1 VNALVVHAHPEPRSF
16 CAALKATAAEE
27 LAALGCEVTIS
38 DLYAERFRPDL
49 SADDF
54 TSRERGDFL
63 RPMEEQQHGV
73 TTGTLAPDVAREVD
87 RLRAAD
93 LVVFT
98 APMWWFSVPAML
110 KGWFD
115 RVLVNGYAYGTVKAW
130 TGPLIDKR
138 AVLAMTCSYEQA
150 GFRAGGSSGELEPL
164 LRARAIE
171 NQCFVLAA
179 GQHGFPG
186 GGRKPSY
193 GHSMIIDPWGV
204 VLAEAPD
211 GDGVIVAELD
221 LDAQRDIRERLP
233 ALRHRALRGRA

>member
-150 GFRAGGSSGELEPL
+150 GFRAGGSIGELEPL
-164 LRARAIE
+164 LRPVQHGTLAYCGFQVLEPFMAYAADEVDDGARASMLE
-171 NQCFVLAA
+171 SFRSMLRLVVE
-179 GQHGFPG
+179 
-186 GGRKPSY
+186 PST
-193 GHSMIIDPWGV
+193 P
-204 VLAEAPD
+204 
-211 GDGVIVAELD
+211 
-221 LDAQRDIRERLP
+221 
-233 ALRHRALRGRA
+233 